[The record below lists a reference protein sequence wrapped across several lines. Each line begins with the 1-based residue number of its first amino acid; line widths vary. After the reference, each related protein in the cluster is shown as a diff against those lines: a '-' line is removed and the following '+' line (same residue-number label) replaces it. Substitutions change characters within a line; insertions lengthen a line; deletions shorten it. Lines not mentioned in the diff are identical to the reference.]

1 MDQHRRLQHARPD
14 PGLLQGNPSQQRGRR
29 APSQVDTI
37 DPNANVWTGSWADPR
52 FSPPA
57 DGGIGQNE
65 LTGTFFDVNQGPDPT
80 GTPITVPS
88 TDDNLPIWRN
98 TAVAKGQSSIGG
110 QVLGYE
116 WDSDVNNAFRPVGE
130 IDMSSTTQSG
140 SQMQVMNDY
149 GNTFSGTTATH
160 SLTEYRAS
168 SGALVFSAGTVQW
181 SWGLYKDGYDSDN
194 LPDPDPNM
202 QQATV
207 NLFADMGAQ
216 PGTLQANLVPATQ
229 TALSSAPPTTAITG
243 PLPGASLPS
252 GTPVTITGT
261 ASAASGAFVVA
272 VEVSTDGGKTWNP
285 ATGTTSWSY
294 TWTPGAT
301 GSVTIM
307 SRAVDD
313 TVNLGNPSTG
323 VPVTVTLPSGPLS
336 IWSNS
341 VTPSIPDSGPD
352 NPVELGV
359 KFSSDISGYITGI
372 RFYKS
377 SANTG
382 THVGNL
388 WSSTGQLLD
397 TATFSS
403 ETASGWQQVN
413 FATPVQITAGTIYV
427 ASYHTNVG
435 HESDDLGY
443 FAGQGAN
450 DGPLHALEDESGS
463 RNSVYLYGSGG
474 FPSNISPSSDNYW
487 VDVVFATSAKLPP
500 TVASETP
507 APNAEG
513 VPTNTTVTATFS
525 EGVQSGTINF
535 TLTSSSGPVATTP
548 SYNPSTNT
556 ETWTPNAPL
565 NPATTYT
572 ATVSGATD
580 GSGNTMTVPVSW
592 SFTTTGL
599 YTLWN
604 SSVTPEVASANDTGA
619 VNLGVKFQSDV
630 AGYITGIR
638 FYKGPSNTGTHIGY
652 LWTSSGAILTSAT
665 FTNETASGWQ
675 QVNFPNPVAIAAN
688 TVYVA
693 SYYAPNG
700 GYAVDD
706 NYFATAG
713 YDNAP
718 LHALE
723 DGVSGGDGVY
733 VYGSS
738 GTFPTGS
745 YQSDNYWVDVVLNTV
760 TQAQAT
766 HFSVSA
772 PTSATAGV
780 PFNITVTALNA
791 SNSTATG
798 YTGTVQFTSSDSKVA
813 GLPANYTFT
822 AADNGVHTFTGLTL
836 KTAGTQTVTATDTG
850 TSSIT
855 GKATVAVSP
864 AAASTLVVT
873 APTSATAG
881 VPISVTVTAKD
892 PYGNTVTGYLG
903 TVHFTSS
910 DSQTGVILP
919 ANYTFTAADAGVHTF
934 TNGVT
939 LETAGNQTVTA
950 TDTSTSSITG
960 KATVTVASAAQ
971 VTHLNVSAPTS
982 ATAGQSIS
990 SVTVTALNA
999 SNGTVTGY
1007 TGTVHFTSS
1016 DSQVAGLP
1024 ANYTFTAADNGVHTF
1039 TGLGLTL
1046 KTAGSQTVTATD
1058 TVTSSITGSATVAVS
1073 PAAASTLAVTAPAS
1087 VTTGVSFSVTVTA
1100 KDPYGNTATS
1110 YTGTVQLTSSDSSA
1124 VLPASHTFT
1133 AANAGVYTFT
1143 GVTLKVVA
1151 SQTVT
1156 ATDTVTSSI
1165 SGKATVTVASATIW
1179 SSSAKPTTADS
1190 GPDSAV
1196 TLGVKFSSTISGMIT
1211 GIRFYKGSGNTGTH
1225 VGSLW
1230 SSTGTLLDTATFTN
1244 ETASGWQQVN
1254 FSSPVAITA
1263 GTTYVASYHTNVGHY
1278 ADDQNYFATSGVVNA
1293 PLQALADGVSG
1304 SDGVYAYGSTSTF
1317 PTNGWNASNYWVD
1330 VVFTA
1335 DPPPAGSK
1343 ASAVVAAPSAT
1354 TTPAVVTPSTT
1365 AAVTTPS
1372 SNNSQKHSNTLQF
1385 DQVFSSSGSVAAGST
1400 FLSTVLDAGQVST
1413 WDKIFVPK
1421 ADLPPGVKL
1430 VVEVRTGNT
1439 PTPDSTWSAFV
1450 EVHHGD
1456 AVPKADARYLQYS
1469 VSLDIPPSKAVRLP
1483 VPFEIDLTSVAN
1495 TKAHE
1500 PKGTDRVASLPT
1512 ASAPV
1517 LTGTPG
1523 ISPTE
1528 PSMSPDVYDAGQ
1540 GMTWQSLSWTTASLP
1555 SGATLVLE
1563 VSTGDTPTPD
1573 RTWSAWTAVANGGDL
1588 LVPGQYLQY
1597 RVRVLTANSS
1607 STTTVPV
1614 NISLISDPVGT
1625 VTSTHFP
1632 GSNLPR
1638 PVDDGPDGDGSL
1650 GHAE

>member
-1 MDQHRRLQHARPD
+1 
-14 PGLLQGNPSQQRGRR
+14 
-29 APSQVDTI
+29 
-37 DPNANVWTGSWADPR
+37 
-52 FSPPA
+52 
-57 DGGIGQNE
+57 
-65 LTGTFFDVNQGPDPT
+65 
-80 GTPITVPS
+80 
-88 TDDNLPIWRN
+88 
-98 TAVAKGQSSIGG
+98 
-110 QVLGYE
+110 
-116 WDSDVNNAFRPVGE
+116 
-130 IDMSSTTQSG
+130 
-140 SQMQVMNDY
+140 
-149 GNTFSGTTATH
+149 
-160 SLTEYRAS
+160 
-168 SGALVFSAGTVQW
+168 
-181 SWGLYKDGYDSDN
+181 
-194 LPDPDPNM
+194 
-202 QQATV
+202 
-207 NLFADMGAQ
+207 
-216 PGTLQANLVPATQ
+216 
-229 TALSSAPPTTAITG
+229 
-243 PLPGASLPS
+243 
-252 GTPVTITGT
+252 
-261 ASAASGAFVVA
+261 
-272 VEVSTDGGKTWNP
+272 
-285 ATGTTSWSY
+285 
-294 TWTPGAT
+294 
-301 GSVTIM
+301 M

-1039 TGLGLTL
+1039 TGLGLIL

-1073 PAAASTLAVTAPAS
+1073 PAAASILAVTAPAS

-1110 YTGTVQLTSSDSSA
+1110 YIGTVQLTSSDSSA

-1165 SGKATVTVASATIW
+1165 TGKATVTVASATIW

-1335 DPPPAGSK
+1335 DPPATGSK

-1365 AAVTTPS
+1365 AMVTTPS

-1385 DQVFSSSGSVAAGST
+1385 DQVFE
-1400 FLSTVLDAGQVST
+1400 
-1413 WDKIFVPK
+1413 
-1421 ADLPPGVKL
+1421 L
-1430 VVEVRTGNT
+1430 VGLGLRE
-1439 PTPDSTWSAFV
+1439 
-1450 EVHHGD
+1450 
-1456 AVPKADARYLQYS
+1456 
-1469 VSLDIPPSKAVRLP
+1469 
-1483 VPFEIDLTSVAN
+1483 
-1495 TKAHE
+1495 
-1500 PKGTDRVASLPT
+1500 
-1512 ASAPV
+1512 
-1517 LTGTPG
+1517 
-1523 ISPTE
+1523 
-1528 PSMSPDVYDAGQ
+1528 
-1540 GMTWQSLSWTTASLP
+1540 
-1555 SGATLVLE
+1555 
-1563 VSTGDTPTPD
+1563 
-1573 RTWSAWTAVANGGDL
+1573 
-1588 LVPGQYLQY
+1588 
-1597 RVRVLTANSS
+1597 
-1607 STTTVPV
+1607 
-1614 NISLISDPVGT
+1614 
-1625 VTSTHFP
+1625 
-1632 GSNLPR
+1632 R
-1638 PVDDGPDGDGSL
+1638 PVRAEYVHIDGPRRGPGLDL
-1650 GHAE
+1650 G

>member
-1 MDQHRRLQHARPD
+1 MTP
-14 PGLLQGNPSQQRGRR
+14 
-29 APSQVDTI
+29 APSI
-37 DPNANVWTGSWADPR
+37 WGSSSNPT
-52 FSPPA
+52 SPAISPA
-57 DGGIGQNE
+57 
-65 LTGTFFDVNQGPDPT
+65 
-80 GTPITVPS
+80 
-88 TDDNLPIWRN
+88 
-98 TAVAKGQSSIGG
+98 
-110 QVLGYE
+110 
-116 WDSDVNNAFRPVGE
+116 
-130 IDMSSTTQSG
+130 SG
-140 SQMQVMNDY
+140 STR
-149 GNTFSGTTATH
+149 GLATPARTSATSGPPP
-160 SLTEYRAS
+160 
-168 SGALVFSAGTVQW
+168 GALLA
-181 SWGLYKDGYDSDN
+181 
-194 LPDPDPNM
+194 
-202 QQATV
+202 
-207 NLFADMGAQ
+207 
-216 PGTLQANLVPATQ
+216 
-229 TALSSAPPTTAITG
+229 
-243 PLPGASLPS
+243 
-252 GTPVTITGT
+252 
-261 ASAASGAFVVA
+261 
-272 VEVSTDGGKTWNP
+272 
-285 ATGTTSWSY
+285 
-294 TWTPGAT
+294 
-301 GSVTIM
+301 
-307 SRAVDD
+307 
-313 TVNLGNPSTG
+313 
-323 VPVTVTLPSGPLS
+323 
-336 IWSNS
+336 
-341 VTPSIPDSGPD
+341 
-352 NPVELGV
+352 
-359 KFSSDISGYITGI
+359 
-372 RFYKS
+372 
-377 SANTG
+377 
-382 THVGNL
+382 
-388 WSSTGQLLD
+388 
-397 TATFSS
+397 TATF
-403 ETASGWQQVN
+403 
-413 FATPVQITAGTIYV
+413 
-427 ASYHTNVG
+427 
-435 HESDDLGY
+435 
-443 FAGQGAN
+443 
-450 DGPLHALEDESGS
+450 
-463 RNSVYLYGSGG
+463 
-474 FPSNISPSSDNYW
+474 
-487 VDVVFATSAKLPP
+487 TS
-500 TVASETP
+500 
-507 APNAEG
+507 
-513 VPTNTTVTATFS
+513 
-525 EGVQSGTINF
+525 
-535 TLTSSSGPVATTP
+535 
-548 SYNPSTNT
+548 
-556 ETWTPNAPL
+556 
-565 NPATTYT
+565 
-572 ATVSGATD
+572 
-580 GSGNTMTVPVSW
+580 
-592 SFTTTGL
+592 
-599 YTLWN
+599 
-604 SSVTPEVASANDTGA
+604 
-619 VNLGVKFQSDV
+619 
-630 AGYITGIR
+630 
-638 FYKGPSNTGTHIGY
+638 
-652 LWTSSGAILTSAT
+652 
-665 FTNETASGWQ
+665 ETASGWQ

-760 TQAQAT
+760 TQVQAT

-1100 KDPYGNTATS
+1100 KDPYGNTATG
-1110 YTGTVQLTSSDSSA
+1110 YTGTVQFTSSDSSA
-1124 VLPASHTFT
+1124 VLPASYTFT

-1230 SSTGTLLDTATFTN
+1230 SSTGTLLATATFTN

-1263 GTTYVASYHTNVGHY
+1263 NTIYVASYHTNVGHY
-1278 ADDQNYFATSGVVNA
+1278 ADDQQLLRHLGGG
-1293 PLQALADGVSG
+1293 QR
-1304 SDGVYAYGSTSTF
+1304 
-1317 PTNGWNASNYWVD
+1317 
-1330 VVFTA
+1330 TA
-1335 DPPPAGSK
+1335 
-1343 ASAVVAAPSAT
+1343 ASAGRRGEWLRRRLRVR
-1354 TTPAVVTPSTT
+1354 
-1365 AAVTTPS
+1365 
-1372 SNNSQKHSNTLQF
+1372 QHEH
-1385 DQVFSSSGSVAAGST
+1385 
-1400 FLSTVLDAGQVST
+1400 
-1413 WDKIFVPK
+1413 
-1421 ADLPPGVKL
+1421 LPHQRLEREQLLGRRRL
-1430 VVEVRTGNT
+1430 HRR
-1439 PTPDSTWSAFV
+1439 PTPD
-1450 EVHHGD
+1450 G
-1456 AVPKADARYLQYS
+1456 QQ
-1469 VSLDIPPSKAVRLP
+1469 
-1483 VPFEIDLTSVAN
+1483 
-1495 TKAHE
+1495 
-1500 PKGTDRVASLPT
+1500 
-1512 ASAPV
+1512 
-1517 LTGTPG
+1517 G
-1523 ISPTE
+1523 IGGGCRAIS
-1528 PSMSPDVYDAGQ
+1528 DNDAG
-1540 GMTWQSLSWTTASLP
+1540 SCHAIN
-1555 SGATLVLE
+1555 
-1563 VSTGDTPTPD
+1563 D
-1573 RTWSAWTAVANGGDL
+1573 GG
-1588 LVPGQYLQY
+1588 
-1597 RVRVLTANSS
+1597 
-1607 STTTVPV
+1607 
-1614 NISLISDPVGT
+1614 
-1625 VTSTHFP
+1625 
-1632 GSNLPR
+1632 
-1638 PVDDGPDGDGSL
+1638 
-1650 GHAE
+1650 GHHTIVQ